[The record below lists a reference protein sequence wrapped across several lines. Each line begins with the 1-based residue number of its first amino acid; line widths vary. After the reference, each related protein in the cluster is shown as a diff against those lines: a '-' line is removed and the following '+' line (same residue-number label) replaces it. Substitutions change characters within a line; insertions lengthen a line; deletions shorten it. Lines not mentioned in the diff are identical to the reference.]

1 MIYYLL
7 FTLFV
12 LVMLA
17 LDLLVVNKKD
27 HVISFK
33 EAISWTVIWIALAL
47 LFNILIYYWKGQE
60 VALQF
65 LAGYLIEKALSI
77 DNIFVFLLVFQY
89 FNVPARYLHRILFWG
104 ILGAIIMRALFIG
117 AGIALVTRFHWI
129 IYLFGGF
136 LVLTGIKMAFQKDKA
151 LHPESNPVLR
161 IFRRFFPVSDQ
172 YDGGKFFIRREAG
185 PASASTLV
193 ATPLFIVLLFVEV
206 TDVIFAVDSIP
217 AVFAITLDPFIV
229 YTSNIFAILGLRALF
244 FVLAGMMEKFHLLQ
258 YGLSAILVF
267 VGVKMLISGIY
278 PIPTG
283 TSLGVLGILLT
294 ISVVASL
301 IWPAKPAKAS

>member
-12 LVMLA
+12 LAMLA

-33 EAISWTVIWIALAL
+33 ESISWTVVWIALAL
-47 LFNILIYYWKGQE
+47 LFNLLIYYWKGPE

-77 DNIFVFLLVFQY
+77 DNIFVFLLVFRY
-89 FNVPARYLHRILFWG
+89 FNVPALYLHRILFWG

-136 LVLTGIKMAFQKDKA
+136 LVLTGIKMAFQKDKE
-151 LHPESNPVLR
+151 LKPESNPVLR
-161 IFRRFFPVSDQ
+161 IFRHFFAVSDQ
-172 YDGGKFFIRREAG
+172 YEGGKFFIRREG
-185 PASASTLV
+185 VLV
-193 ATPLFIVLLFVEV
+193 ATPLFIVLLFIEV

-244 FVLAGMMEKFHLLQ
+244 FVLAGMMDKFHLLQ

-267 VGVKMLISGIY
+267 VGAKMLISGIY
-278 PIPTG
+278 HIPTG
-283 TSLGVLGILLT
+283 TSLGVLGLLLT
-294 ISVVASL
+294 ISIVASL
-301 IWPAKPAKAS
+301 IWPAPQAKAS

>member
-12 LVMLA
+12 LAMLA
-17 LDLLVVNKKD
+17 LDLLVINKKD
-27 HVISFK
+27 HVISLK
-33 EAISWTVIWIALAL
+33 ESISWTIVWIALAL
-47 LFNILIYYWKGQE
+47 LFNLLIYYWKGPE
-60 VALQF
+60 VGLQF

-77 DNIFVFLLVFQY
+77 DNIFVFLLVFKY
-89 FNVPARYLHRILFWG
+89 FNVPALYLHRILFWG

-117 AGIALVTRFHWI
+117 AGITLVTRFHWI
-129 IYLFGGF
+129 IYLFGAF
-136 LVLTGIKMAFQKDKA
+136 LVLTGIKMAFQKDKD
-151 LHPESNPVLR
+151 LDPESNPVLKL
-161 IFRRFFPVSDQ
+161 FRRFFPVSDQ
-172 YDGGKFFIRREAG
+172 YDGGKFFIRREG
-185 PASASTLV
+185 ILT

-244 FVLAGMMEKFHLLQ
+244 FVLAGMMDKFHYLQ

-267 VGVKMLISGIY
+267 VGAKMLISGIY
-278 PIPTG
+278 HIPTG
-283 TSLGVLGILLT
+283 ISLAVLGMLLT
-294 ISVVASL
+294 ISIVASL
-301 IWPAKPAKAS
+301 VWPSQPAKEA

>member
-12 LVMLA
+12 LAMLA
-17 LDLLVVNKKD
+17 LDLIVVNKKD

-33 EAISWTVIWIALAL
+33 ESIAWTVIWIALAM
-47 LFNILIYYWKGQE
+47 LFNLLIYYWKGHE
-60 VALQF
+60 IALQF

-77 DNIFVFLLVFQY
+77 DNIFIFLLIFKY
-89 FNVPARYLHRILFWG
+89 FDVSALYLHRILFWG
-104 ILGAIIMRALFIG
+104 ILGAIILRALFIG
-117 AGIALVTRFHWI
+117 AGIALVSRFHWI

-136 LVLTGIKMAFQKDKA
+136 LVLTGIKMAFQKDKD
-151 LHPESNPVLR
+151 LDPESNPVLKA
-161 IFRRFFPVSDQ
+161 FRRFFPVSDQ
-172 YDGGKFFIRREAG
+172 YDGGKFFIRREG
-185 PASASTLV
+185 LLM
-193 ATPLFIVLLFVEV
+193 ATPLFIVLLFIEV

-244 FVLAGMMEKFHLLQ
+244 FVLSGMMDKFHLLQ

-267 VGVKMLISGIY
+267 VGAKMLISGIY
-278 PIPTG
+278 HIPTG
-283 TSLGVLGILLT
+283 ISLGVLGLLLT
-294 ISVVASL
+294 ISIVASL
-301 IWPAKPAKAS
+301 IWPAPQAKAP

>member
-12 LVMLA
+12 LAMLA
-17 LDLLVVNKKD
+17 LDLLVINKKD
-27 HVISFK
+27 HVISLK
-33 EAISWTVIWIALAL
+33 ESISWTIVWIALAL
-47 LFNILIYYWKGQE
+47 LFNLLIYYWKGPE
-60 VALQF
+60 VGLQF

-77 DNIFVFLLVFQY
+77 DNIFVFLLVFKY
-89 FNVPARYLHRILFWG
+89 FNVPALYLHRILFWG

-129 IYLFGGF
+129 IYLFGAF
-136 LVLTGIKMAFQKDKA
+136 LVLTGIKMAFQKDKD
-151 LHPESNPVLR
+151 LDPESNPVLKL
-161 IFRRFFPVSDQ
+161 FRRFFPVSDQ
-172 YDGGKFFIRREAG
+172 YDGGKFFIRREG
-185 PASASTLV
+185 ILT

-244 FVLAGMMEKFHLLQ
+244 FVLAGMMDKFHYLQ

-267 VGVKMLISGIY
+267 VGAKMLISGIY
-278 PIPTG
+278 HIPTG
-283 TSLGVLGILLT
+283 ISLAVLGMLLT
-294 ISVVASL
+294 ISIVASL
-301 IWPAKPAKAS
+301 VWPSQPAKEA

>member
-12 LVMLA
+12 LAMLA

-33 EAISWTVIWIALAL
+33 ESISWTVVWIALAL
-47 LFNILIYYWKGQE
+47 LFNLLIYYWKGPE
-60 VALQF
+60 VGLQF

-77 DNIFVFLLVFQY
+77 DNIFVFLLVFKY
-89 FNVPARYLHRILFWG
+89 FNVPALYLHRILFWG

-129 IYLFGGF
+129 IYLFGAF
-136 LVLTGIKMAFQKDKA
+136 LVLTGIKMAFQKDKD
-151 LHPESNPVLR
+151 LDPESNPVLKL
-161 IFRRFFPVSDQ
+161 FRRFFPVSDQ
-172 YDGGKFFIRREAG
+172 YDGGKFFIRREG
-185 PASASTLV
+185 ILT

-244 FVLAGMMEKFHLLQ
+244 FVLAGMMDKFHYLQ

-267 VGVKMLISGIY
+267 VGAKMLISGIY
-278 PIPTG
+278 HIPTG
-283 TSLGVLGILLT
+283 ISLAVLGMLLT
-294 ISVVASL
+294 ISIVASL
-301 IWPAKPAKAS
+301 VWPSQPAKEA

>member
-12 LVMLA
+12 LAMLA

-33 EAISWTVIWIALAL
+33 ESIAWTVVWIALAL
-47 LFNILIYYWKGQE
+47 LFNLLIYYWKGPE
-60 VALQF
+60 VGLQF

-77 DNIFVFLLVFQY
+77 DNIFVFLLVFRY
-89 FNVPARYLHRILFWG
+89 FNVPALYLHRILFWG

-136 LVLTGIKMAFQKDKA
+136 LVLTGIKMAFQKDKE
-151 LHPESNPVLR
+151 LKPESNPVLR
-161 IFRRFFPVSDQ
+161 IFRHFFAVSDQ
-172 YDGGKFFIRREAG
+172 YEGGKFFIRREG
-185 PASASTLV
+185 VLV
-193 ATPLFIVLLFVEV
+193 ATPLFIVLLFIEV

-244 FVLAGMMEKFHLLQ
+244 FVLAGMMDKFHLLQ

-267 VGVKMLISGIY
+267 VGAKMLISGIY
-278 PIPTG
+278 HIPTG
-283 TSLGVLGILLT
+283 TSLGVLGLLLT
-294 ISVVASL
+294 ISIVASL
-301 IWPAKPAKAS
+301 IWPAPQAKAS

>member
-12 LVMLA
+12 LAMLA

-33 EAISWTVIWIALAL
+33 ESIAWTVVWIALAL
-47 LFNILIYYWKGQE
+47 LFNLLIYYWKGPE

-77 DNIFVFLLVFQY
+77 DNIFVFLLVFRY
-89 FNVPARYLHRILFWG
+89 FNVPALYLHRILFWG

-136 LVLTGIKMAFQKDKA
+136 LVLTGIKMAFQKDKE
-151 LHPESNPVLR
+151 LKPESNPVLR
-161 IFRRFFPVSDQ
+161 IFRHFFAVSDQ
-172 YDGGKFFIRREAG
+172 YEGGKFFIRREG
-185 PASASTLV
+185 VLV
-193 ATPLFIVLLFVEV
+193 ATPLFIVLLFIEV

-244 FVLAGMMEKFHLLQ
+244 FVLAGMMDKFHLLQ

-267 VGVKMLISGIY
+267 VGAKMLISGIY
-278 PIPTG
+278 HIPTG
-283 TSLGVLGILLT
+283 TSLGVLGLLLT
-294 ISVVASL
+294 ISIVASL
-301 IWPAKPAKAS
+301 IWPAPQAKAS